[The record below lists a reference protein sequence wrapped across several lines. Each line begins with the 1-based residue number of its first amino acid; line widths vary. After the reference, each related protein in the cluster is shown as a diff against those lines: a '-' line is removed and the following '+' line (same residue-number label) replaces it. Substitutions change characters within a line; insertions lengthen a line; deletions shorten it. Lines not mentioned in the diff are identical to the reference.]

1 MAGIELATAYYSLI
15 PSMAGTAAAVR
26 GQSAG
31 LTSVWGGIGDDAGKG
46 VRGGL
51 VKGIAGAGASIV
63 GAIAVL
69 GIGNLIGDAVR
80 TGVDFAMDG
89 LAAAADMSET
99 QSAIEQVFGAE
110 SAAAIASWSKA
121 SSTAMGQSQL
131 EALNAAKTF
140 GVFGQAAGLTGTS
153 LVGFS
158 TDLTGLAGDLAS
170 FHNTSPE
177 EAITAIGAALRGE
190 SEPIRQYGVL
200 LDDATLRARAL
211 ALGIYDGNGS
221 LTAQQRIL
229 AAQAE
234 IFAQSSLAQGDFSR
248 TSASM
253 SNQQKILAANLENSK
268 AALGEA
274 LLPAMTQLVTFANTT
289 LVPMLN
295 TLITAVGPILSDA
308 LTQAG
313 PAFTDLLTA
322 MIPLMPELIR
332 AGSELL
338 PALAAILVAI
348 SPLLVDMATNT
359 ASVFANLNAFLSWLA
374 GDATFEEFMGVVM
387 EAGGSLTDFG
397 VSVGTVVTTVS
408 AFFSSMASNVGAAI
422 GTAVGFVAT
431 LPSRVRG
438 IFSGVGSWLVS
449 SGRDL
454 IGGFVD
460 GIRSMTGAVGDA
472 VAGVLE
478 FAAGFFPNSPAE
490 RGPFSGS
497 GWTAVESGGAALM
510 AQFASG
516 FESRAITPAIG
527 AGALASAAAAVVS
540 PSGVGLPTGS
550 GGGGFPHTL
559 ILRVGEREFT
569 AYVEATAG
577 GVVQSYEKANQRTGR
592 QGSTGVY

>member
-1 MAGIELATAYYSLI
+1 MAGVELATAYYSLI

-31 LTSVWGGIGDDAGKG
+31 LASVWSGIGDDAGKG

-51 VKGIAGAGASIV
+51 VGGIAGAGASIV

-99 QSAIEQVFGAE
+99 QSAIEQVFGPE
-110 SAAAIASWSKA
+110 SAAAIAAWSKTSA
-121 SSTAMGQSQL
+121 TAMGQSQL

-140 GVFGQAAGLTGTS
+140 GVFGQAAGLTGTN

-158 TDLTGLAGDLAS
+158 TDLSGLAGDLAS

-211 ALGIYDGNGS
+211 SLGIYDGNGS

-234 IFAQSSLAQGDFSR
+234 MFAQSSTAQGDFAR
-248 TSASM
+248 TSGSL
-253 SNQQKILAANLENSK
+253 SNQQKILAANFENSK
-268 AALGEA
+268 AALGTA

-295 TLITAVGPILSDA
+295 TLVTAVGPVLSDA

-322 MIPLMPELIR
+322 MLPLMPELIR

-338 PALAAILVAI
+338 PALASILVAI
-348 SPLLVDMATNT
+348 SPFLVDVATNT
-359 ASVFANLNAFLSWLA
+359 ASLFANMNAFLSWLA
-374 GDATFEEFMGVVM
+374 GDATFQEFMGVVM

-397 VSVGTVVTTVS
+397 VSVGVVIMTVIG
-408 AFFSSMASNVGAAI
+408 FFSDMATNVGNFIGDAI
-422 GTAVGFVAT
+422 EFVMG
-431 LPSRVRG
+431 LPDAISDV
-438 IFSGVGSWLVS
+438 FAGVGTWLVS
-449 SGRDL
+449 SGEDL
-454 IGGFVD
+454 IQGFID
-460 GIRSMTGAVGDA
+460 GIAGMVGAVGDA
-472 VAGVLE
+472 VGGVLD
-478 FAAGFFPNSPAE
+478 FAAGFFPNSPAK

-510 AQFASG
+510 EQFASG
-516 FESRAITPAIG
+516 FESRALTPTIG
-527 AGALASAAAAVVS
+527 AAASASAAALMSRA
-540 PSGVGLPTGS
+540 PSVQMSEQL
-550 GGGGFPHTL
+550 GGRPDAMTFQL
-559 ILRVGEREFT
+559 LREIRDRVGGIT
-569 AYVEATAG
+569 VPVGA
-577 GVVQSYEKANQRTGR
+577 VQGAF
-592 QGSTGVY
+592 GSTNVANNARGRI

>member
-1 MAGIELATAYYSLI
+1 MAGVELATAYYSLI

-31 LTSVWGGIGDDAGKG
+31 LSSVWGGIGDDAGKG

-99 QSAIEQVFGAE
+99 KSAIEQVFGPE
-110 SAAAIASWSKA
+110 SAAAIASWSKTSA
-121 SSTAMGQSQL
+121 TALGQSQL

-140 GVFGQAAGLTGTS
+140 GVFGQAAGLTGTN

-158 TDLTGLAGDLAS
+158 TDLTDLAGDLAS

-221 LTAQQRIL
+221 LTAQQRIM

-234 IFAQSSLAQGDFSR
+234 IFAQSSLAQGDFAR

-253 SNQQKILAANLENSK
+253 SNQQKILAANFENSK

-295 TLITAVGPILSDA
+295 TLVAAVGPVLAEA

-338 PALAAILVAI
+338 PALASILVAI

-359 ASVFANLNAFLSWLA
+359 ASVFANMNAFLAWLS
-374 GDATFEEFMGVVM
+374 GDATFQEFMGVVM

-397 VSVGTVVTTVS
+397 VSVGVVVTTVS
-408 AFFSSMASNVGAAI
+408 AFFSNMATNVGDSVGAAI
-422 GTAVGFVAT
+422 GFVAT
-431 LPSRVRG
+431 LPGAIGDV
-438 IFSGVGSWLVS
+438 FAGVGTWLVD
-449 SGRDL
+449 SGEAL
-454 IGGFVD
+454 IQGFID
-460 GIRSMTGAVGDA
+460 GISGMVGAVGDA
-472 VAGVLE
+472 VGGVLS
-478 FAAGFFPNSPAE
+478 FAAGFFPHSPAK

-510 AQFASG
+510 EQFAHG
-516 FESRAITPAIG
+516 FESRALTPTIGAAASSVAAAMAVRAPSVQMSEQSVGRQDAMSLQLLREIRDRIVPITVPMPAVQGAIG
-527 AGALASAAAAVVS
+527 SKNVSNTVRGA
-540 PSGVGLPTGS
+540 
-550 GGGGFPHTL
+550 
-559 ILRVGEREFT
+559 
-569 AYVEATAG
+569 
-577 GVVQSYEKANQRTGR
+577 
-592 QGSTGVY
+592 